1 MYRNIVIPLENTAAD
16 EAILSHIRTLAKLT
30 GAKLWLVHVADGH
43 VARNQKQLNLEDSEE
58 MRTDRAYLERRKAE
72 LGGEGFGVEIVL
84 RCGDPIKEI
93 LALAERVPADLIA
106 MSTHGHGLL
115 MDVLL
120 GSVAS
125 GVRHKTDIPVLL
137 VRSKRS

>member
-1 MYRNIVIPLENTAAD
+1 MYKNIVIPLENTQAD
-16 EAILSHIRTLAKLT
+16 GAILSHIRPLAKLT

-43 VARNQKQLNLEDSEE
+43 VARNQAQLNLADSEE
-58 MRTDRAYLERRKAE
+58 MQSDREYLEKRRGE
-72 LGGEGFGVEIVL
+72 LAGEGFAVEVVL
-84 RCGDPIKEI
+84 KCGDPTKEI

-106 MSTHGHGLL
+106 MSTHGHGIL

-137 VRSKRS
+137 LRSKRA